1 MLRPTQAGRDV
12 FCAAPVMHLSAVDSA
27 GTPKEAA
34 RGKRLLLVVHM
45 RKMAVIAILAIDEPG
60 LGILVV
66 IASPDLA

>member
-1 MLRPTQAGRDV
+1 
-12 FCAAPVMHLSAVDSA
+12 MHLSAVDSA

-45 RKMAVIAILAIDEPG
+45 RKMAVIAILAIDQPG

-66 IASPDLA
+66 VASPDLA

>member
-1 MLRPTQAGRDV
+1 MY
-12 FCAAPVMHLSAVDSA
+12 FCAAPVMQNLSAVDSA

-66 IASPDLA
+66 ITSPDLA

>member
-1 MLRPTQAGRDV
+1 MQN
-12 FCAAPVMHLSAVDSA
+12 LSAVDSA

-66 IASPDLA
+66 ITSPDLA